1 MSAATPKF
9 VSLQSKLLGALA
21 LGLSVILLCALGG
34 LGTAW
39 LSLSGKVPPEVA
51 QASSSE
57 EITRDFRL
65 QVQEW
70 KNVLIRGRDP
80 ALLDKHLS
88 AFREQGRKVQASTEA
103 LAEATQDPQAR
114 TLAQDFAKAH
124 LGLQRN
130 YEAAL
135 GKFAEAGYDTQV
147 GDQLVKGQDR
157 APSHTLEELVKR
169 SKTLADAAVL
179 ASSQSAQHKLVLS
192 AVATIAAALC
202 LVAVLGWW
210 IRRSIVRPIENV
222 ARAARQVA
230 AGDLSAR
237 AAVSTRD
244 EIGLL
249 GQAMGQVVN
258 TLTDVST
265 AQADMAQRHE
275 AGQMS
280 YRMDAQAFPGAY
292 GRMVDDTNGL
302 IGAKVGLIG
311 DMLQVMQ
318 HYAVGDMSVDMP
330 RLPGEKAQITE
341 AMDTT
346 KRNLAAINGEI
357 RGLVDAAAA
366 GDFATRGNAE
376 AYQFEFRAMVSGVN
390 GLMQNVDQNLAELSQ
405 LLKAI
410 ADGDLTARMHG
421 NQQGVFARMR
431 DDANATVQRLTD
443 IVGDITVAAQT
454 IRTASAEIAAGNN
467 DLAQRTEQQAANLEE
482 TAASMEEL
490 TSTVRQNADTAQQ
503 ASRGAQAAAEIAGRG
518 GEMVASVVDTMGE
531 IEVSS
536 KKIAEIISVIDG
548 IAFQTNILALNAAV
562 EAARAGEQGRGFAV
576 VASEVR
582 ALAQRSAGAAKE
594 VKQLID
600 ASVDSVERGSA
611 RVDQAG
617 QTMQQIVQS
626 VQQVTTLI
634 AEISAASREQSS
646 GIEQVARTV
655 NDMDETTQRNAA
667 LVEEAS
673 AAARAM
679 EEQAVE
685 LSEAVSVFRLDA
697 RRPRLAA
704 AA

>member
-1 MSAATPKF
+1 M
-9 VSLQSKLLGALA
+9 
-21 LGLSVILLCALGG
+21 
-34 LGTAW
+34 
-39 LSLSGKVPPEVA
+39 
-51 QASSSE
+51 
-57 EITRDFRL
+57 TRDFRL

-103 LAEATQDPQAR
+103 LAKATQDPQAR

-157 APSHTLEELVKR
+157 APSQTLEALVKR

-249 GQAMGQVVN
+249 SQAMGQVVN

-292 GRMVDDTNGL
+292 GRMVDDTN
-302 IGAKVGLIG
+302 GLIG